1 MVAPVSFGWFKPVSD
16 DDMIPEPGRNVVAIV
31 LWLTSPQSDL
41 FDKFGFKL
49 HRAKSVDLAIDIVV
63 AFDKADILDLGAD
76 LKRLRRTLDLQI
88 LDDRNRIAVNKHI
101 AIGILVFGLIAT

>member
-1 MVAPVSFGWFKPVSD
+1 MAPVSFGWFRPVSGD
-16 DDMIPEPGRNVVAIV
+16 DIVPEPGRNVVGAEFIGR
-31 LWLTSPQSDL
+31 SPQSDL

>member
-1 MVAPVSFGWFKPVSD
+1 MNAALPVEGQAGGQRQGRDDCSNKGKVAHGGPRFRFVSCD
-16 DDMIPEPGRNVVAIV
+16 DIIPASGSNVVAIV
-31 LWLTSPQSDL
+31 LWLKSPQSDL

-76 LKRLRRTLDLQI
+76 LKRL
-88 LDDRNRIAVNKHI
+88 
-101 AIGILVFGLIAT
+101 